1 MTIMMIDGALAG
13 QRLEKL
19 PKGYHCVLHLDNHPD
34 LASSQPE
41 FQRAQ
46 LIDIMLDGV
55 TEFTD
60 EITAVKAVNRMRH
73 GTMTAL
79 ASHVLKVLVDAN
91 EAIHELTTM
100 RYV

>member
-1 MTIMMIDGALAG
+1 MTLLMIDGHLAG

-19 PKGYHCVLHLDNHPD
+19 PKGYHCILHLDNHPD
-34 LASSQPE
+34 LASSQPD

-79 ASHVLKVLVDAN
+79 ASHVLNVLVEAN
-91 EAIHELTTM
+91 EAIHDLQ
-100 RYV
+100 VIKHV

>member
-1 MTIMMIDGALAG
+1 MTILMIDGPLAG
-13 QRLEKL
+13 MRSDRL
-19 PKGYHCVLHLDNHPD
+19 PDDYHCVMHLDNHPD
-34 LASSQPE
+34 LASCQKD

-91 EAIHELTTM
+91 EAIHELTVM
-100 RYV
+100 MYV

>member
-1 MTIMMIDGALAG
+1 MTILMIDGALAG

-34 LASSQPE
+34 LASCQQD
-41 FQRAQ
+41 FQRPQ

-55 TEFTD
+55 AEFTD
-60 EITAVKAVNRMRH
+60 EVTAVKAVNRMRH
-73 GTMTAL
+73 GTMTTL
-79 ASHVLKVLVDAN
+79 AQHVLGVFVEAN
-91 EAIHELTTM
+91 ELIHDLTVL